1 MVKLCIQIF
10 GCIIL
15 TIICGKELLLLIRAT
30 EIKASITIA
39 LVVQSASIVNQT
51 NQRVQKCCLK
61 SIAQPAHHVWQPT
74 LKLKSNQ
81 NICNWIEILLRVVLA
96 HHALASAGKNSK
108 LKKKRIL
115 IGNCL
120 SFKTVINVNNAKSVE
135 MGLGWRTLQASEDT
149 LWFKDYLDSLSMAEQ
164 HGQWLTSH
172 YKIGIIWYCRFTP
185 IDAKE

>member
-1 MVKLCIQIF
+1 MLPKKYCSACSPCVTTDFSFKDSGIPRVKI
-10 GCIIL
+10 
-15 TIICGKELLLLIRAT
+15 
-30 EIKASITIA
+30 
-39 LVVQSASIVNQT
+39 
-51 NQRVQKCCLK
+51 LK
-61 SIAQPAHHVWQPT
+61 SLGF

-135 MGLGWRTLQASEDT
+135 MGLG
-149 LWFKDYLDSLSMAEQ
+149 
-164 HGQWLTSH
+164 
-172 YKIGIIWYCRFTP
+172 
-185 IDAKE
+185 